1 MEQTGKK
8 LWNKDF
14 SLLVIG
20 QIMSLFGNMVV
31 TTVLPFHI
39 LNISGSAFLYGLA
52 MGLPVASLI
61 IMTPIGGIM
70 ADRFKK
76 HRLMFWLDVSITA
89 IIVGYMLISGL
100 FTEVVPIVIVKL
112 LAFNTIQAIYMATTA
127 SSISLLAPPEKLT
140 GGNAVIMVVNMLS
153 MTGGM
158 AVAGILYDRFGL
170 FPILVGCAICFIATA
185 VADLFIRI
193 PYVKQETTGSVAQ
206 IVKGDMEQSLRFIL
220 KEKSTIS
227 KCIFPIF
234 LMELVFGSMIM
245 IGLPVLITVHLGMSM
260 THVGVALAIMM
271 FGGVVGGIVAGGL
284 GMHLTIPRGFFFVI
298 IGIICSLPMGLI
310 LLLDVPQMMAYIV
323 IVAAGTVFG
332 FSVKVLSIAIMTYI
346 QGETPPEL
354 IGKVLSVL
362 MVVPFIG
369 QSIGYPLQGRLF
381 QTFFATPWYVVFG
394 ASFVMMVVV
403 VVAYQHFKKLFATA
417 SMGQSDITDK
427 EVE

>member
-1 MEQTGKK
+1 MEQTSKK

-52 MGLPVASLI
+52 MGLPVISMI

-76 HRLMFWLDVSITA
+76 HRLMFWLDVGITA
-89 IIVGYMLISGL
+89 IIVGYMLIVGL
-100 FTEVVPIVIVKL
+100 FAEIVPIVIVKL
-112 LAFNTIQAIYMATTA
+112 LAFNAIQSVYIATTA

-140 GGNAVIMVVNMLS
+140 TGNAVIMVVNMLS

-170 FPILVGCAICFIATA
+170 FPILIGCAICFVITT
-185 VADLFIRI
+185 VVDLFIRV
-193 PYVKQETTGSVAQ
+193 PYVKQENTGSVVQ
-206 IVKGDMEQSLRFIL
+206 IVKGDIAQSLQFVL
-220 KEKSTIS
+220 KEKPAIS
-227 KCIFPIF
+227 RCIIPIF
-234 LMELVFGSMIM
+234 LMELIFGSMIM

-284 GMHLTIPRGFFFVI
+284 GTRLNIPRGFIFVI
-298 IGIICSLPMGLI
+298 IGVLCAVNMGLV
-310 LLLDVPQMMAYIV
+310 LMLDLPQMSAYIA
-323 IVAAGTVFG
+323 IVASGTVFV
-332 FSVKVLSIAIMTYI
+332 FSGKVLSIAIMAYI
-346 QGETPPEL
+346 QEETPPEL

-381 QTFFATPWYVVFG
+381 QEFITTPWYVVFG
-394 ASFVMMVVV
+394 ATIVMMT
-403 VVAYQHFKKLFATA
+403 VAMFSYKYFKK
-417 SMGQSDITDK
+417 
-427 EVE
+427 

>member
-1 MEQTGKK
+1 MEQTSNK
-8 LWNKDF
+8 LWNKNF

-89 IIVGYMLISGL
+89 IIVAYMLISGL
-100 FTEVVPIVIVKL
+100 FVEVVPVVIVKL
-112 LAFNTIQAIYMATTA
+112 LAFNAIQAVYMATTA
-127 SSISLLAPPEKLT
+127 SSISFLAPPSKLT
-140 GGNAVIMVVNMLS
+140 TGNAVMMVVNMLS

-170 FPILVGCAICFIATA
+170 FPILVGCAICFVITA
-185 VADLFIRI
+185 IADLFIRI
-193 PYVKQETTGSVAQ
+193 PHKKQETTGSVVQ
-206 IVKGDMEQSLRFIL
+206 IVKGDLSESVRFVL
-220 KEKSTIS
+220 KEKPSIS
-227 KCIFPIF
+227 KCIVPIF
-234 LMELVFGSMIM
+234 LMELIFGSMFV

-271 FGGVVGGIVAGGL
+271 FGGVVGGIVAGAL
-284 GMHLTIPRGFFFVI
+284 GTRLNIPIGFAFVI
-298 IGIICSLPMGLI
+298 VGIICCIPMGLV
-310 LLLDVPQMMAYIV
+310 LLFDLPQMLAYIT
-323 IVAAGTVFG
+323 IVVTGTVFMLSG
-332 FSVKVLSIAIMTYI
+332 KVLSIAMMTYI
-346 QGETPPEL
+346 QGETSPEL

-369 QSIGYPLQGRLF
+369 QSIGYPLQGLLF
-381 QTFFATPWYVVFG
+381 QRFFATPWYVVFG
-394 ASFVMMVVV
+394 ATAVMMIVA
-403 VVAYQHFKKLFATA
+403 VVAYRYFKRTL
-417 SMGQSDITDK
+417 
-427 EVE
+427 

>member
-1 MEQTGKK
+1 
-8 LWNKDF
+8 
-14 SLLVIG
+14 
-20 QIMSLFGNMVV
+20 MVV

-70 ADRFKK
+70 ADRLKK
-76 HRLMFWLDVSITA
+76 HRLMFWLDVSITV

-100 FTEVVPIVIVKL
+100 FAEVVPVVIVKL
-112 LAFNTIQAIYMATTA
+112 LAFNAIQAIYMATTA

-140 GGNAVIMVVNMLS
+140 TGNAVIMVVNMLS

-170 FPILVGCAICFIATA
+170 FPILIGCAVCFIVTA
-185 VADLFIRI
+185 IVDLFIRI
-193 PYVKQETTGSVAQ
+193 PYVKQKNTGSILQ
-206 IVKGDMEQSLRFIL
+206 IVKGDMAQSLRFML
-220 KEKSTIS
+220 KEKPTIS
-227 KCIFPIF
+227 RCIIPIF

-271 FGGVVGGIVAGGL
+271 FGGVLGAIVAGGL
-284 GMHLTIPRGFFFVI
+284 GTHLNIPKGFAFVI
-298 IGIICSLPMGLI
+298 IGILCSIPMGLVF
-310 LLLDVPQMMAYIV
+310 LLDAPQTLSYVV
-323 IVAAGTVFG
+323 IVTAGTVFIFAG
-332 FSVKVLSIAIMTYI
+332 KVFSIAVMTYI

-381 QTFFATPWYVVFG
+381 QEFSAAPWYVVFG
-394 ASFVMMVVV
+394 ATAVMMVVA
-403 VVAYQHFKKLFATA
+403 VAAYRYFKRTLR
-417 SMGQSDITDK
+417 
-427 EVE
+427 

>member
-1 MEQTGKK
+1 MEQTSKK

-89 IIVGYMLISGL
+89 IIVAYMLISGL
-100 FTEVVPIVIVKL
+100 FVEVVPAVIVKL
-112 LAFNTIQAIYMATTA
+112 LAFNAIQAVYMATTA
-127 SSISLLAPPEKLT
+127 SSISFLAPPDKLT
-140 GGNAVIMVVNMLS
+140 TGNAVIMVVNMLS

-170 FPILVGCAICFIATA
+170 FPILVGCAICFVITA

-193 PYVKQETTGSVAQ
+193 PEAHGRAAQEASGSVVQ
-206 IVKGDMEQSLRFIL
+206 IVKGDLSESVRFVL
-220 KEKSTIS
+220 KEKPSIS
-227 KCIFPIF
+227 KCIVPIF
-234 LMELVFGSMIM
+234 LMELIFGSMFV
-245 IGLPVLITVHLGMSM
+245 IGLPVLITVYLDMSM
-260 THVGVALAIMM
+260 THVGVALSIMM
-271 FGGVVGGIVAGGL
+271 FGGVVGGIVAGAL
-284 GMHLTIPRGFFFVI
+284 GTRLNIPKGFLFVI
-298 IGIICSLPMGLI
+298 FGVLLSVPMGLV
-310 LLLDVPQMMAYIV
+310 LLFDVSAMAAYIV
-323 IVAAGTVFG
+323 IIVSGTIFVFSG
-332 FSVKVLSIAIMTYI
+332 KVLSIAVMTYI
-346 QGETPPEL
+346 QEETPKEI

-362 MVVPFIG
+362 MVVPLIG

-381 QTFFATPWYVVFG
+381 QEFSATPWYVIFG
-394 ASFVMMVVV
+394 AAVVMMIISI
-403 VVAYQHFKKLFATA
+403 VAFRYFKKEF
-417 SMGQSDITDK
+417 
-427 EVE
+427 

>member
-1 MEQTGKK
+1 MEQTSKN

-31 TTVLPFHI
+31 TAVLPFHI

-52 MGLPVASLI
+52 MGLPVISMI

-76 HRLMFWLDVSITA
+76 HRLMFWLDVGITA
-89 IIVGYMLISGL
+89 VIVLYMLIVGL
-100 FTEVVPIVIVKL
+100 FAEVVPVVIVKL
-112 LAFNTIQAIYMATTA
+112 LAFNAIQAVYMATTA

-140 GGNAVIMVVNMLS
+140 TGNAVIIVANMLS

-170 FPILVGCAICFIATA
+170 FPILIGCAVCFAITA
-185 VADLFIRI
+185 ALDLFIRI
-193 PYVKQETTGSVAQ
+193 PYKKQATPGSVAQ
-206 IVKGDMEQSLRFIL
+206 IVKGDISQSLRFAL
-220 KEKSTIS
+220 KEKPTIS
-227 KCIFPIF
+227 RCIVPIF

-260 THVGVALAIMM
+260 TQVGIALAIMM

-284 GMHLTIPRGFFFVI
+284 GTRLNIPRGFAFVI
-298 IGIICSLPMGLI
+298 AGILCCIPMGLV
-310 LLLDVPQMMAYIV
+310 LLFDVPQMAAYTT
-323 IVAAGTVFG
+323 IVAAGTVFIFAG
-332 FSVKVLSIAIMTYI
+332 KIFSIAIMTYI
-346 QGETPPEL
+346 QEETPPEL

-381 QTFFATPWYVVFG
+381 QGFIATPWYVVFG
-394 ASFVMMVVV
+394 ATAVMMVIA
-403 VVAYQHFKKLFATA
+403 VVAYRYFKRNL
-417 SMGQSDITDK
+417 QNH
-427 EVE
+427 